1 MKLKYLLFCFILL
14 TVFVISGCLS
24 EPDSRIRRKLDI
36 ILEDDMNAIIE
47 DMADTNLLDS
57 TYYDMYL
64 YQEYDEG
71 KYSRKVE
78 VDFYFLKKVNA
89 KIVRKYRYH
98 REYKKWDRY
107 YNEYQFT
114 ESK

>member
-1 MKLKYLLFCFILL
+1 MEFKSIILYPLVLLIFIFAGCF
-14 TVFVISGCLS
+14 S
-24 EPDSRIRRKLDI
+24 EPDSRIKRKLDI
-36 ILEDDMNAIIE
+36 ILEDDLNAIVE

-57 TYYDMYL
+57 AYFDMYL

-71 KYSRKVE
+71 KYSRKAE
-78 VDFYFLKKVNA
+78 VDFYFLKNVNA

-107 YNEYQFT
+107 YNKYQFI